1 LRQGLG
7 AGALAAT
14 LVAIVSFAVAASP
27 LMKSSSPV
35 EPFSSRVSLLHRAV
49 IYAKEGR
56 SKLSDGRWNL
66 SQSEAKLGIELSGEE
81 TKQLMACT
89 GQIVCQAPGI
99 HDEEKDTIGAKVTAT
114 AVSVLRPDLLVTA
127 KHVFFEGKKA
137 MMPFGSCSFRSYSRR
152 KVAIPVMVD
161 TDQRTGYIFHNED
174 FIVLRLKRALED
186 CGSFGINAS
195 DSPLQEGEEIFS
207 VTGAQVHTLNK
218 ISDREPVVAKGVIKE
233 AFSGQVLGGPPFYY
247 ADLDFDLGGS
257 GGAIFALSDGHP
269 VSDDKGRPILRGLSV
284 AYGLHAKNG
293 APYSE
298 ERNYTVIV
306 GLEGDFRDLV
316 KGKAEKP
323 ATVEPQ
329 SCPGGGAA
337 RIDVVSASV
346 ASVEPETPAPSLGQ
360 FACGRQAPGH
370 KAQEN
375 ASSDCAELSR
385 GVKLAASRRPA
396 EKHEFRLKND
406 TSCTICFTYDRCNDY
421 GCWDEAAK
429 ANGKSMLF
437 AGVRQRAP
445 AIKNPQFCK

>member
-14 LVAIVSFAVAASP
+14 LVAIVSFAVGASP
-27 LMKSSSPV
+27 LMKGSSAAEPV
-35 EPFSSRVSLLHRAV
+35 SSRLSLLHHAV
-49 IYAKEGR
+49 IYAKDGS
-56 SKLSDGRWNL
+56 SKLIDGRWNL
-66 SQSEAKLGIELSGEE
+66 SQSEAKLGIELSADE

-89 GQIVCQAPGI
+89 GQIVCQAPGV

-152 KVAIPVMVD
+152 KVAIPVIVD
-161 TDQRTGYIFHNED
+161 TDQRTGYTFHNED
-174 FIVLRLKRALED
+174 FIVLRLKRELED
-186 CGSFGINAS
+186 CRSFALNDT
-195 DSPLQEGEEIFS
+195 DSSLQEGEEIFA
-207 VTGAQVHTLNK
+207 VTGAQVHTMNK
-218 ISDREPVVAKGVIKE
+218 ISDREPVVAKGEIKE

-247 ADLDFDLGGS
+247 ADIDFDLGGS
-257 GGAIFALSDGHP
+257 GGAVFAIADGHP
-269 VSDDKGRPILRGLSV
+269 VSDDRGRPILRGLSV

-298 ERNYTVIV
+298 DRNYTVIV

-323 ATVEPQ
+323 AAVEAQ

-337 RIDVVSASV
+337 RIDVVSESV
-346 ASVEPETPAPSLGQ
+346 ASNEPETLAPFLRQ
-360 FACGRQAPGH
+360 FACSHQAPNRE
-370 KAQEN
+370 AQN
-375 ASSDCAELSR
+375 ASANCAELSR
-385 GVKLAASRRPA
+385 GVKLAASRSPN
-396 EKHEFRLKND
+396 EKREFKLKND
-406 TSCTICFTYDRCNDY
+406 TICTICFTYDRCNDY

-429 ANGKSMLF
+429 ANAKSILF

-445 AIKNPQFCK
+445 AIKNSRFCK